1 MSNTSGKPPEKDL
14 YTTRYKKFDGDWRYV
29 PCDTWRLDLEARP
42 QSPEDD
48 YIAHLDGAKSD
59 SDKADLWQWLNTS
72 LSDKRAVT
80 IIYSYLW
87 LGESMEAIGADLS
100 LTRQRVWQ
108 LYKGA
113 CKELQQCTTADEFK
127 RLFV

>member
-1 MSNTSGKPPEKDL
+1 M
-14 YTTRYKKFDGDWRYV
+14 
-29 PCDTWRLDLEARP
+29 PCEQWRLDLE
-42 QSPEDD
+42 SGLHNPEDD
-48 YIAHLDGAKSD
+48 MIAHIDGTNNTSE
-59 SDKADLWQWLNTS
+59 KADLWQWLNTS

-87 LGESMEAIGADLS
+87 LGESMETIGSDLG

>member
-1 MSNTSGKPPEKDL
+1 MTNTSGKPSENQL
-14 YTTRYKKFDGDWRYV
+14 YTGRYTKFDGDWRYV
-29 PCDTWRLDLEARP
+29 PAEQWRLDLESNLS
-42 QSPEDD
+42 SPEDS
-48 YIAHLDGAKSD
+48 YIAHIDGQKEE

-87 LGESMEAIGADLS
+87 LGESMEAIGADLH